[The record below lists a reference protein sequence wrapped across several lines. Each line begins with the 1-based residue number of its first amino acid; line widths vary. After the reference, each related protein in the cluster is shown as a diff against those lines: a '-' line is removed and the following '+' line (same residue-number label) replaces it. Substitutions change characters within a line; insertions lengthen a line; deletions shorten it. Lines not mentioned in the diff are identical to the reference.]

1 MGTDQIDLRMRSF
14 IGPEQFPYETT
25 TGWTYDSGNYAETM
39 KVAMD
44 IAGYDDLLREQAEKR
59 ARGELMGIGVSFF
72 TEGVG
77 AGPRKHMDI
86 LGMSMN
92 DGADLRVHPSGKAVV
107 SISAQTQ
114 GQGHETTF
122 AQIVAE
128 ELGIPPEDIQVR
140 HGDTDKTPY
149 GLGTYGSRSTPV
161 SGAAVAVVSRKVR
174 DKARLIAAHML
185 ETRPEDLAW
194 EKGRWYVKGD
204 PEKGAMIE
212 DIAARAYGG
221 ESLPDGMEGGLDGQ
235 VIYDPPNLTYP
246 YGAYIAVV
254 DIDPDTAQV
263 TVRRFIAVD
272 DCGVR
277 INPMIVD
284 GQIHGGL
291 AEGIGIALME
301 VITFDEEG
309 NCLNSSF
316 MDYLI
321 PTALECPD
329 FELGQTVTPCPHHPL
344 GAKGVGESPNVGS
357 PPAIVNA
364 IIDALHQTHGVDHVD
379 MPCTPARVWA
389 AMQGRP
395 EPPQ

>member
-1 MGTDQIDLRMRSF
+1 MGVDPIELRMRSF
-14 IGPEQFPYETT
+14 IAPEQFPYETT

-39 KVAMD
+39 RVAMD
-44 IAGYDDLLREQAEKR
+44 IAGYDDLRREQAAKR
-59 ARGELMGIGVSFF
+59 ARGELMGIGTAFF

-86 LGMSMN
+86 LGLSMN

-128 ELGIPPEDIQVR
+128 ELGIPPEDVEVR
-140 HGDTDKTPY
+140 HGDTDKSPY

-174 DKARLIAAHML
+174 DKARLIAATML

-204 PEKGAMIE
+204 REKGAMIE
-212 DIAARAYGG
+212 EIALRAYSG
-221 ESLPDGMEGGLDGQ
+221 EPMPAELEGGLDAQ

-284 GQIHGGL
+284 GQIHGG
-291 AEGIGIALME
+291 IAQGVGQALFE
-301 VITFDEEG
+301 EAIYDEAG
-309 NCLNSSF
+309 NLLTASLV
-316 MDYLI
+316 DYPM
-321 PTALECPD
+321 PTAGDLPA
-329 FELGQTVTPCPHHPL
+329 FELGWTNTPTDVNPMGVKGIGEAGTIGSAQT
-344 GAKGVGESPNVGS
+344 
-357 PPAIVNA
+357 IVNA
-364 IIDALHQTHGVDHVD
+364 VVDALAPLGVKHID
-379 MPCTPARVWA
+379 MPLRPRKVWDAIQKAR
-389 AMQGRP
+389 G
-395 EPPQ
+395 

>member
-1 MGTDQIDLRMRSF
+1 MVNALALEMGTDQIDLRMRSF
-14 IGPEQFPYETT
+14 ISPDQFPYEERPP
-25 TGWTYDSGNYAETM
+25 GWTYDSGNYAETM

-44 IAGYDDLLREQAEKR
+44 IAGYDDLLTEQAEKR

-92 DGADLRVHPSGKAVV
+92 DGADLRVHPSGRAVV
-107 SISAQTQ
+107 SLSAQTQ

-174 DKARLIAAHML
+174 DKARLIAAAML
-185 ETRPEDLAW
+185 ETRPDDLEW

-204 PEKGAMIE
+204 PEKGALIE
-212 DIAARAYGG
+212 DIAVRAYSG

-254 DIDPDTAQV
+254 DIDPDTAV
-263 TVRRFIAVD
+263 VKVRRFIAVD

-291 AEGIGIALME
+291 AEGIGIALDGGHHLRRRGQLPE
-301 VITFDEEG
+301 LVVHG
-309 NCLNSSF
+309 L
-316 MDYLI
+316 
-321 PTALECPD
+321 PHPD
-329 FELGQTVTPCPHHPL
+329 RAG
-344 GAKGVGESPNVGS
+344 
-357 PPAIVNA
+357 
-364 IIDALHQTHGVDHVD
+364 
-379 MPCTPARVWA
+379 MP
-389 AMQGRP
+389 
-395 EPPQ
+395 

>member
-1 MGTDQIDLRMRSF
+1 
-14 IGPEQFPYETT
+14 
-25 TGWTYDSGNYAETM
+25 
-39 KVAMD
+39 
-44 IAGYDDLLREQAEKR
+44 
-59 ARGELMGIGVSFF
+59 GVSFF

-77 AGPRKHMDI
+77 AGPKHMMDI
-86 LGMSMN
+86 LGLGMN
-92 DGADLRVHPSGKAVV
+92 DGADLRIHPTGKAVLA
-107 SISAQTQ
+107 ISCQTQ

-122 AQIVAE
+122 AQIVAG
-128 ELGIPPEDIQVR
+128 ELGLSPEDVEVV
-140 HGDTDKTPY
+140 HGDTDRTPF
-149 GLGTYGSRSTPV
+149 GLGTYGSRSTAV
-161 SGAAVAVVSRKVR
+161 SGAAAAVVARKVR
-174 DKARLIAAHML
+174 DRAKLVAAAML
-185 ETRPEDLAW
+185 EVSADDLEWTEGAW
-194 EKGRWYVKGD
+194 RVKGD
-204 PEKGAMIE
+204 PEQARGIAQIAM
-212 DIAARAYGG
+212 AAH
-221 ESLPDGMEGGLDGQ
+221 SGLDLGADIEGHLDAIT
-235 VIYDPPNLTYP
+235 VYNPPNLTFP
-246 YGAYIAVV
+246 FGAYICVTDV
-254 DIDPDTAQV
+254 DPGTGQV

-284 GQIHGGL
+284 GQVHGGL

-309 NCLNSSF
+309 NCLNGSF

-329 FELGQTVTPCPHHPL
+329 FELGETVTPCPHHPL

-364 IIDALHQTHGVDHVD
+364 IIDALHEPHGVDHLD

>member
-1 MGTDQIDLRMRSF
+1 
-14 IGPEQFPYETT
+14 
-25 TGWTYDSGNYAETM
+25 
-39 KVAMD
+39 
-44 IAGYDDLLREQAEKR
+44 
-59 ARGELMGIGVSFF
+59 MGIGVSFF

-128 ELGIPPEDIQVR
+128 ELGIPPEDVLVR
-140 HGDTDKTPY
+140 HGDTDKSPY

-161 SGAAVAVVSRKVR
+161 SGGGGRDRPRKVR
-174 DKARLIAAHML
+174 DKARQIAATML

-204 PEKGAMIE
+204 PEKGALIE
-212 DIAARAYGG
+212 EIAGRAYSG
-221 ESLPDGMEGGLDGQ
+221 EALPDGFEGGLDAQ

-246 YGAYIAVV
+246 SGAYIAVV
-254 DIDPDTAQV
+254 DLDPETGLRK
-263 TVRRFIAVD
+263 VRRFIAVD

-301 VITFDEEG
+301 LISFDEKG
-309 NCLNSSF
+309 NCLNGSF

-321 PTALECPD
+321 PTSMECPD
-329 FELGQTVTPCPHHPL
+329 FELGETVTPWPHHPL

-364 IIDALHQTHGVDHVD
+364 VIDAMHLSHGVTHID
-379 MPCTPARVWA
+379 MPCSPARVWA
-389 AMQGRP
+389 AIFFFIVSSTGSSFRIACQI
-395 EPPQ
+395 EK

>member
-1 MGTDQIDLRMRSF
+1 
-14 IGPEQFPYETT
+14 
-25 TGWTYDSGNYAETM
+25 
-39 KVAMD
+39 
-44 IAGYDDLLREQAEKR
+44 
-59 ARGELMGIGVSFF
+59 
-72 TEGVG
+72 
-77 AGPRKHMDI
+77 MDI
-86 LGMSMN
+86 LGLAMN

-128 ELGIPPEDIQVR
+128 ELGIPPEDVQVR
-140 HGDTDKTPY
+140 HGDTDRSPY

-174 DKARLIAAHML
+174 DRARLIAATML

-204 PEKGAMIE
+204 PEKGAAIG
-212 DIAARAYGG
+212 DIAVRAYSG
-221 ESLPDGMEGGLDGQ
+221 ETLPEGMEGGLDAQ

-254 DIDPDTAQV
+254 DVDPETAEV
-263 TVRRFIAVD
+263 KIRRFIAVD

-277 INPMIVD
+277 INPMVVD

-309 NCLNSSF
+309 NCLNGSF

-329 FELGQTVTPCPHHPL
+329 WELGATVTPSPHHPI
-344 GAKGVGESPNVGS
+344 GAKGVGESATNGS

-364 IIDALHQTHGVDHVD
+364 VCDALYQSHGVAHVD
-379 MPCTPARVWA
+379 MPLNPARVWA
-389 AMQGRP
+389 AMQGRA